1 MASRMRWTARV
12 GVAALVVG
20 VAAPAAWAATTWSPA
35 PTADSKT
42 GFVSPQ
48 YSWNY
53 GSAASKVGTNKIA
66 FAYSSDAG
74 TVDSKQSVYA
84 RIGTVDPTTKAVT
97 WDKAKLISPKAQI
110 ADRITLG
117 AGKTNGNVYTAW
129 ADQTSYGQYDPALPR
144 AAWYRGLVN
153 GTWTAPV
160 RLSSKTGRVD
170 YPVVTGAGNNVYVAY
185 TNADTGKVTLKVSGD
200 AGATFATKTLGTTTR
215 DIGDGEGLG
224 GWPCVAS
231 DGTNF
236 ASAWLD
242 GTGKIGVVIS
252 KNSGGTIVKTS
263 INTGSAAGGDDEGW
277 VQCDAVGDRVGFTWN
292 QDDGVYY
299 AEYSTASNTF
309 VTSPT
314 KAYAL
319 PDGTHQA
326 SYSGSVALSGTSN
339 VGLAAPLCVQNGCD
353 YANNTSR
360 IDLKWLES
368 TNKGVAWS
376 GAAALANSSVT
387 GKYLNDSPSP
397 IFFDNTTRFVIYNG
411 WQANYKNYRLYLS
424 TGLS

>member
-1 MASRMRWTARV
+1 
-12 GVAALVVG
+12 
-20 VAAPAAWAATTWSPA
+20 
-35 PTADSKT
+35 
-42 GFVSPQ
+42 
-48 YSWNY
+48 
-53 GSAASKVGTNKIA
+53 
-66 FAYSSDAG
+66 
-74 TVDSKQSVYA
+74 
-84 RIGTVDPTTKAVT
+84 VT
-97 WDKAKLISPKAQI
+97 WDKAKLISPKTQI

-144 AAWYRGLVN
+144 AAYYRGLVG

-170 YPVVTGAGNNVYVAY
+170 YPVVTGAGNNVYIAY
-185 TNADTGKVTLKVSGD
+185 TNADTGKVTLKVSSD
-200 AGATFATKTLGTTTR
+200 AGTTFATKPMGATTR
-215 DIGDGEGLG
+215 DLGDGEGFG

-231 DGTNF
+231 AGTNF
-236 ASAWLD
+236 ASAYLNGSGSITAYISTNN
-242 GTGKIGVVIS
+242 GTD
-252 KNSGGTIVKTS
+252 IVKRT

-299 AEYSTASNTF
+299 AEYSAAGNV

-319 PDGTHQA
+319 PGGGYQA
-326 SYSGSVALSGTSN
+326 SYSGSISLSGAST

-353 YANNTSR
+353 YTNNTSR

-376 GAAALANSSVT
+376 GATALSDSSVT

-397 IFFDNTTRFVIYNG
+397 IFFDATTRFVIYNG

>member
-1 MASRMRWTARV
+1 MTSRMRWTARA

-20 VAAPAAWAATTWSPA
+20 VAAPAAWAATTWSPG

-42 GFVSPQ
+42 GFVSGQ

-74 TVDSKQSVYA
+74 TTSSKQSVYA

-97 WDKAKLISPKAQI
+97 WDAPKLMSPKTQI

-129 ADQTSYGQYDPALPR
+129 ASQTKYLIDPAAPR
-144 AAWYRGLVN
+144 VAYYRGLVN
-153 GTWTAPV
+153 GTLTSPV
-160 RLSSKTGRVD
+160 KLSSGTGRVD
-170 YPVVTGAGNNVYVAY
+170 YPVVTGAGNTVYVAY
-185 TNADTGKVTLKVSGD
+185 TNGDTGKITLKLSTD
-200 AGATFATKTLGTTTR
+200 AGATFATKTLGSTTR
-215 DIGDGEGLG
+215 DLNDGEGFG
-224 GWPCVAS
+224 GWPGVCS

-242 GTGKIGVVIS
+242 GTGKIGVVVS
-252 KNSGGTIVKTS
+252 KDSGGTLAKKS
-263 INTGSAAGGDDEGW
+263 INPSSAAGGDDEGW
-277 VQCDAVGDRVGFTWN
+277 VQCDAVGSRIGFTWN

-299 AEYSTASNTF
+299 AEYSTASNSF

-314 KAYAL
+314 KAYSL
-319 PDGTHQA
+319 PGGGYTA
-326 SYSGSVALSGTSN
+326 SYSGSVSLTGAST
-339 VGLAAPLCVQNGCD
+339 VGLAAPLCVTNGCD
-353 YANNTSR
+353 YTDNTSR

-368 TNKGVAWS
+368 TNKGGAW
-376 GAAALANSSVT
+376 GAPTALANSTVA

-397 IFFDNTTRFVIYNG
+397 IFFDATTRYVIYNG
-411 WQANYKNYRLYLS
+411 WQANYKNYRLYLT

>member
-1 MASRMRWTARV
+1 MRWTARV

-53 GSAASKVGTNKIA
+53 GSAASKVGSNKIA
-66 FAYSSDAG
+66 FAYTSDAG

-97 WDKAKLISPKAQI
+97 WDKAKLISPKTQI

-144 AAWYRGLVN
+144 AAWYRGYVN
-153 GTWTAPV
+153 GAWKAPV

-170 YPVVTGAGNNVYVAY
+170 YPVVTGAGDNVYVAY
-185 TNADTGKVTLKVSGD
+185 TDANTGKVQLKVSGD
-200 AGATFATKTLGTTTR
+200 AGTTFATKTLGTTTR

-242 GTGKIGVVIS
+242 GTGKIALATS
-252 KNSGGTIVKTS
+252 TNSGGAIAKTT
-263 INTGSAAGGDDEGW
+263 INTSSAAGGDDEGW
-277 VQCDAVGDRVGFTWN
+277 VQCDATGNRVGLTWN

-299 AEYSTASNTF
+299 AEYTAAGAV
-309 VTSPT
+309 VTAPT
-314 KAYAL
+314 KAYGL
-319 PDGTHQA
+319 PDGTHAA
-326 SYSGSVALSGTSN
+326 SYSGSVSLTGTST

-353 YANNTSR
+353 YTNNTSR

-368 TNKGVAWS
+368 TNKGVAW
-376 GAAALANSSVT
+376 GAPTALANSTVT

-397 IFFDNTTRFVIYNG
+397 IFFDDTTRYVIYNG